1 MAEVAHAPS
10 HAAGAPHSVTGIDSR
25 KLLMWIFLASE
36 CLFFG
41 ALISTYL
48 IFKGDIPFPSPAFI
62 TDHLHG
68 REVTG
73 WFPSDRIGPDGTAYA
88 GVLNIPVTSAST
100 FVLLM
105 SSVAMVLA
113 VFGAQNSR
121 PKMMKLWLFATMLL
135 GIIFLGFQVFEFR
148 EFAAEGLNLSTNQFG
163 ASFFVLTGFHGA
175 HVTVGV
181 LMLGSLLVGS
191 MRRTGL
197 GRESGFHVETVGL
210 YWHFVDIVWIVIFT
224 IIYLM
229 PA

>member
-1 MAEVAHAPS
+1 MAE

-48 IFKGDIPFPSPAFI
+48 IFKGAIPLPGESHLA
-62 TDHLHG
+62 DHMHDG
-68 REVTG
+68 EVTG
-73 WFPSDRIGPDGTAYA
+73 WFPTDRIIDGVEYA

-113 VFGAQNSR
+113 VYGAQNSR
-121 PKMMKLWLFATMLL
+121 PKMMKLWLFATLLL
-135 GIIFLGFQVFEFR
+135 GIIFLGFQVFEFH
-148 EFAAEGLNLSTNQFG
+148 EFGAEGLNLSTNQFG

-181 LMLGSLLVGS
+181 LMLGSLLAGA

-197 GRESGFHVETVGL
+197 GSESGFHVETVGL